1 MALGWCFR
9 REQRDTV
16 FAGSLGVEALAGSVT
31 CLPSS
36 LGDAPS
42 LSTHGRYSWAK
53 PAFWPNGGPF
63 PPSGICPPP
72 RWWASAPTVVNP
84 QFPACLKKCEFL
96 SPVAQPSPRPFLTHL
111 HFVLRPGRY
120 FRLEGLRE
128 AFQPFMALLSQNP
141 GEMQG

>member
-63 PPSGICPPP
+63 PPSGICPP
-72 RWWASAPTVVNP
+72 TEVVGFCP
-84 QFPACLKKCEFL
+84 HRGQPPISCLFK
-96 SPVAQPSPRPFLTHL
+96 
-111 HFVLRPGRY
+111 
-120 FRLEGLRE
+120 
-128 AFQPFMALLSQNP
+128 
-141 GEMQG
+141 EM